1 MSGSL
6 SAARG
11 TSIPDAPEEFAR
23 WCRETEI
30 GTVAVGGPDA
40 HGIWRGKRLPLDEFL
55 DTLAR
60 GVAISDVIF
69 VLGHR
74 EESDEGEE
82 LAEPPGGAAYRGYF
96 PRKEHG
102 FPDVF
107 VRAELA
113 TARLLS
119 WHDRTLGVLGGFYL
133 ESGDRLP
140 IDVRGVLARQ
150 LDRAAELGYLAR
162 FGFEYEFYA
171 FRGDARSLR
180 DSGYLL
186 DPIRVRPY
194 IYGVYG
200 GSLEESLMAEVRKGL
215 EAAGVPIEASS
226 PETGA
231 GQFEL
236 NIRHA
241 EGLRAADD
249 AFFFKHGV
257 KEMLAQRGLLAS
269 FMAKPRTRW
278 SGSSCHVHQSLWSAE
293 SGDNVLEDP
302 SDPLG
307 LSDVGRSYIGGLL
320 ATLPELTA
328 IFWPTPNSYKRNVPY
343 SWAGTTASWGHDN
356 RTTGLRTVTT
366 SPSATRV
373 EHRVPG
379 ADANPYLVAAACLAG
394 GLHGIETKAAA
405 PDPVAG
411 DAYAEP
417 DLEPLPRNLDDAL
430 DALASSTLA
439 PDLLGADFVAY
450 YVALKRHEA
459 ERYRRHVSDWEVER
473 YIEMA

>member
-1 MSGSL
+1 M
-6 SAARG
+6 
-11 TSIPDAPEEFAR
+11 
-23 WCRETEI
+23 
-30 GTVAVGGPDA
+30 
-40 HGIWRGKRLPLDEFL
+40 DEFL
-55 DTLAR
+55 GTLER

-82 LAEPPGGAAYRGYF
+82 LAEPPGGADYRGYF

-102 FPDVF
+102 FPDVY
-107 VRAELA
+107 VRAELE
-113 TARLLS
+113 TTRLLP
-119 WHDRTLGVLGGFYL
+119 WHDRTIGVMGGFYL
-133 ESGDRLP
+133 GSGERLP
-140 IDVRGVLARQ
+140 IDVRAVLARQ
-150 LDRAAELGYLAR
+150 LDRAAELGYVAR
-162 FGFEYEFYA
+162 FGFEYEFYV
-171 FRGDARSLR
+171 FLGDVRSLR
-180 DSGYLL
+180 DSGYRL
-186 DPIRVRPY
+186 DPVRVRPY
-194 IYGVYG
+194 LYGIYGG
-200 GSLEESLMAEVRKGL
+200 GLEEELMDGVRRGL
-215 EAAGVPIEASS
+215 EAAGVSIEASS

-249 AFFFKHGV
+249 AFIFKHGV

-269 FMAKPRTRW
+269 FMAKPRARW
-278 SGSSCHVHQSLWSAE
+278 SGSSCHVHQSLWSRE
-293 SGDNVLEDP
+293 SGDNVLGDP
-302 SDPLG
+302 SDPAG
-307 LSDVGRSYIGGLL
+307 ISDVARTYVGGLL

-343 SWAGTTASWGHDN
+343 SWAGTSVSWGHDN
-356 RTTGLRTVTT
+356 RTTSLRVITNPPV
-366 SPSATRV
+366 ATRV

-394 GLHGIETKAAA
+394 GLHGIESKAAP

-411 DAYAEP
+411 DAYADA
-417 DLEPLPRNLDDAL
+417 DLEPLPRTLDDAL
-430 DALASSTLA
+430 DALASSALA
-439 PDLLGADFVAY
+439 RELLGPEFVEH